1 MNFTGHMKRHMI
13 QMLPKVVIT
22 REIFISFCPLR
33 GGLPETNP
41 HGKATG
47 QPDRPFKFL

>member
-1 MNFTGHMKRHMI
+1 
-13 QMLPKVVIT
+13 MLPKVVIT

>member
-1 MNFTGHMKRHMI
+1 MRYNKNVAHSRN
-13 QMLPKVVIT
+13 VN

-33 GGLPETNP
+33 GGLPEANP

-47 QPDRPFKFL
+47 LPDRPFNLNL

>member
-1 MNFTGHMKRHMI
+1 MSLIAFSKSDII

-41 HGKATG
+41 EGKGTG

>member
-1 MNFTGHMKRHMI
+1 
-13 QMLPKVVIT
+13 MLPKVVIT

-41 HGKATG
+41 HGEATG
-47 QPDRPFKFL
+47 QPDRPFEL